1 SAVSPHTRCAGDC
14 KELPSLSAGALFQEK
29 SKMVD
34 LETSWRLQSLLFLEV
49 AGQWSSSTTP
59 KETRRAPR

>member
-1 SAVSPHTRCAGDC
+1 MCRRLQRASLPERRC
-14 KELPSLSAGALFQEK
+14 SLSRK
-29 SKMVD
+29 KMVD